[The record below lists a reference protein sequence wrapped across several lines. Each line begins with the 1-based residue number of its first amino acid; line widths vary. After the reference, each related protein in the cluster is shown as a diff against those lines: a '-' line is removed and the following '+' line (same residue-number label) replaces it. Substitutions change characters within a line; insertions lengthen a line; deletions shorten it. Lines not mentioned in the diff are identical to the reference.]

1 MGTGFIRFGGIGAL
15 LMIALGVIAII
26 VSAAA
31 PGAMRNV
38 GVSLI
43 FGLLFTV
50 LLICL
55 YLATKSLWNRYG
67 RYGGNV
73 PLYFLVFASIVFL
86 VLNATG
92 GLRGTGTLQQVL
104 GIVVIGVVVLYVIA
118 WLWLS
123 IYCIVAGNSAGGLW
137 KAVGIL
143 YLVTTL
149 LGTIALIVGAGAFV
163 KLIAGEINSP
173 GSLDR
178 SMASTEGMLAG
189 LMGVLGFIA
198 LIVGLAGL
206 ICHAIALMM
215 GAGRLEN
222 QR

>member
-1 MGTGFIRFGGIGAL
+1 MGTGFIRFGGISAL
-15 LMIALGVIAII
+15 LMIALGVITII
-26 VSAAA
+26 VAAAA

-43 FGLLFTV
+43 FGLLYAV
-50 LLICL
+50 LLVCL
-55 YLATKSLWNRYG
+55 YLATKSLWNRHG
-67 RYGGNV
+67 RHGANV
-73 PLYFLVFASIVFL
+73 PLIFLVIATIVFL

-92 GLRGTGTLQQVL
+92 GLRVGGTLQQVL
-104 GIVVIGVVVLYVIA
+104 GIVLIGVLVLYVIA

-163 KLIAGEINSP
+163 KLVAGEISSP
-173 GSLDR
+173 GNLDR
-178 SMASTEGMLAG
+178 AAASTEGMVAG
-189 LMGVLGFIA
+189 VMGFLGVIA
-198 LIVGLAGL
+198 MVVGLAGL
-206 ICHAIALMM
+206 ICHAIALLM

-222 QR
+222 RR